1 MKIVIARVAKG
12 NAKWAN
18 QAVNEY
24 LKRIERAWKVEEQ
37 KFKLSSKSSLSEKRA
52 IESQQVQNMLIATD
66 RLIVLDERGESVSSE
81 QFAGWIESSMNEGCK
96 RIVFAIGGPFGHAP
110 ELRKQAWKMLA
121 FSPMVLNHEIAR
133 VLLAEQLYRAHTIIS
148 GGSYHH

>member
-18 QAVNEY
+18 QAVDEY
-24 LKRIERAWKVEEQ
+24 LKRIERIWKVEEQ

-52 IESQQVQNMLIATD
+52 IESQQIQNMLTATD
-66 RLIVLDERGESVSSE
+66 RLIVLDERGESIRSE
-81 QFAGWIESSMNEGCK
+81 QFARWIESSMNEGCK

-110 ELRKQAWKMLA
+110 ELRKQAWKTLA